1 MGMKSLGHVSLGMTF
16 VNSFNLLMNTD
27 QYARSVTTGN
37 PDTTYI
43 VLMVLLIVVLGAI
56 YYFVTSRAGNI

>member
-1 MGMKSLGHVSLGMTF
+1 MKSLGYVSLGMTL
-16 VNSFNLLMNTD
+16 VNSFNLFMNTD

-43 VLMVLLIVVLGAI
+43 LFMLLLIVILGAI
-56 YYFVTSRAGNI
+56 YYFLTSRAGKI